1 MAVNIFDDSPPMSPH
16 NLAFTMG
23 HIEVINAIFVGDT
36 EVLATFWCDSNRSS
50 QETYLIDK
58 LNTVVVN
65 LIDVFSTSYPL
76 PKIDIVSLPPGIDEN
91 IGSLGLIALK

>member
-16 NLAFTMG
+16 NLAFIMG
-23 HIEVINAIFVGDT
+23 HIEAINATFVGDT

-65 LIDVFSTSYPL
+65 LIDVFSTSYPF

-91 IGSLGLIALK
+91 IGSLGLIAVK